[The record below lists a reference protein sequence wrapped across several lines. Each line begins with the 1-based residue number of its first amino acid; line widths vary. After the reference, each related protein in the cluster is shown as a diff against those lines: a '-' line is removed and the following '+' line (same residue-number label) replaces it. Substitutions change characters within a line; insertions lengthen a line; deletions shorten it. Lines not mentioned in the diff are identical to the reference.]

1 MELTMAF
8 LDELRAAR
16 LIAIVRGADCAAAL
30 ASTLTL
36 AEEGMGFIE
45 VSLTTAGA
53 LDVIRR
59 ARAALGPDAWLGA
72 GTVVSAADAEAA
84 AAAGA
89 SFIVTPALGPGADA
103 AAAPAAGASFIV
115 TPALGPG
122 VDAAVARG
130 LPVVAGALTPT
141 EVVSAEAAGAA
152 AVKMFPASSGGGR
165 DLRGLRGPVPATPF
179 VPVGGVDE
187 DAAREYL
194 AAGAIAI
201 GVGSPLLGDAAAG
214 GPLSG
219 LRERARRYRCIAGR
233 TR

>member
-1 MELTMAF
+1 MAF

-89 SFIVTPALGPGADA
+89 SFIVTPALGPG
-103 AAAPAAGASFIV
+103 
-115 TPALGPG
+115 

-152 AVKMFPASSGGGR
+152 AVKLFPASSGGVRYLRALR
-165 DLRGLRGPVPATPF
+165 DPFPATPF

>member
-84 AAAGA
+84 
-89 SFIVTPALGPGADA
+89 V
-103 AAAPAAGASFIV
+103 AAGASFIV

-152 AVKMFPASSGGGR
+152 AVKLFPASSGGVRYLRALR
-165 DLRGLRGPVPATPF
+165 DPFPATPF

-219 LRERARRYRCIAGR
+219 LRERARRYRSIAGR